1 MTRKEREL
9 LVKELKQGLAIA
21 EVKYNETPDNVAWC
35 YGYLIGTINKAIRE
49 LE

>member
-1 MTRKEREL
+1 MTRKERAL
-9 LVKELKQGLAIA
+9 LVLKQGLTVA

-35 YGYLIGTINKAIRE
+35 YGYLIGTINKAIME

>member
-1 MTRKEREL
+1 MTRRERALLALKEG
-9 LVKELKQGLAIA
+9 LKVT

-35 YGYLIGTINKAIRE
+35 YGYLIGTINKAMTE

>member
-9 LVKELKQGLAIA
+9 LVKELKKGLTVA

-35 YGYLIGTINKAIRE
+35 YGYLIGIINKTIRE